1 MRAFAVVATFVAL
14 TLAVPATAKDGDMP
28 LPEFLEKAS
37 RLEARGPLA
46 LFSSDLKLLEEEVK
60 GGAARYR
67 ARLERDAA
75 EGRRPDSC
83 PPRGMEISS
92 DELLAHF
99 RSIPA
104 ASRARMSVGDGF
116 AHFIRS
122 RHPCR

>member
-1 MRAFAVVATFVAL
+1 MRAHAIIAASAAIAL
-14 TLAVPATAKDGDMP
+14 AIPASAKDGDMP
-28 LPEFLEKAS
+28 LLEFLEKAS

-46 LFSSDLKLLEEEVK
+46 LFSSDLKLLEREVK
-60 GGAARYR
+60 GGASRYR
-67 ARLERDAA
+67 ARLDSDTA
-75 EGRRPDSC
+75 EGRRPDAC

-104 ASRARMSVGDGF
+104 ARRARMDVGDAF
-116 AHFIRS
+116 AHFIRT

>member
-1 MRAFAVVATFVAL
+1 MRLIAIVGTFGAL
-14 TLAVPATAKDGDMP
+14 TLAVPAAAKDGDMP

-46 LFSSDLKLLEEEVK
+46 LFSSDLKLLEKEVK
-60 GGAARYR
+60 GGAVQYR
-67 ARLERDAA
+67 ARLESDAA

-92 DELLAHF
+92 DEFLAHL

-104 ASRARMSVGDGF
+104 ARRARMNVRDGF
-116 AHFIRS
+116 AHFIRT